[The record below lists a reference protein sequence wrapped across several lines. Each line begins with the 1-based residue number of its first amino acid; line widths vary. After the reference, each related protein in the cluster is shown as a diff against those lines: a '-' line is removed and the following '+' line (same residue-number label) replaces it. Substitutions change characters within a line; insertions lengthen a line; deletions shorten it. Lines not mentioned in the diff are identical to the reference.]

1 MSSDWVVEFQKI
13 MFRIA
18 LVNAKLE
25 ELRKVKVRCDCPWVD
40 WRIKDLER
48 ELKSLL
54 KMHALMVVCVTH
66 HVASRVGQA
75 LIRSYV
81 KLRRE
86 MVGVLYP
93 QNGGVKE

>member
-1 MSSDWVVEFQKI
+1 MDRGDAEVNGKVMSVSSDWVVEFQKI

-48 ELKSLL
+48 ELKSLRDRLERL
-54 KMHALMVVCVTH
+54 KE
-66 HVASRVGQA
+66 R
-75 LIRSYV
+75 
-81 KLRRE
+81 
-86 MVGVLYP
+86 
-93 QNGGVKE
+93 